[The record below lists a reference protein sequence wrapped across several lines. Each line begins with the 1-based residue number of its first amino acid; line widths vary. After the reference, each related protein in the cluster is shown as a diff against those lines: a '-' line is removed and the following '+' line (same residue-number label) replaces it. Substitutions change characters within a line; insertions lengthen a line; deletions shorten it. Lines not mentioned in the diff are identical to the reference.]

1 MAGLYRT
8 VMDTFWSEYIWL
20 PPNTTW
26 QDIAPESSTEI
37 QHPDYRHLFYPL
49 PMALVMLYLRYV
61 LEKWVEVMSVVGA
74 DLTRLGLQVLVR
86 TRGSLVRDQEHETK
100 ESPFECGPGEGVHR
114 LEAMEAQTGTPF
126 DTLVAFLI
134 DP

>member
-1 MAGLYRT
+1 
-8 VMDTFWSEYIWL
+8 
-20 PPNTTW
+20 
-26 QDIAPESSTEI
+26 
-37 QHPDYRHLFYPL
+37 
-49 PMALVMLYLRYV
+49 
-61 LEKWVEVMSVVGA
+61 VVGA